1 MKIYPLLIACSLAI
15 TTYTIHDDAKAHRQ
29 FFKDKE
35 SNNNELN
42 INWREII
49 KRNSKNLKSDKNY
62 EASLLVRAFA
72 RGKVK
77 NYRGALKDINK
88 LIKMDSKYN
97 NLAILYRGWFH
108 VNLRNYSEAM
118 DDYSSLIENN
128 EYLKDSYTNRGF
140 IKEIFY
146 DQKGACSDW
155 KIGGE
160 LGNEMALSAF
170 ENHCENFAS

>member
-1 MKIYPLLIACSLAI
+1 MKIYPFLIACSLAI
-15 TTYTIHDDAKAHRQ
+15 TTYTISNEAKAHWQ
-29 FFKDKE
+29 FYKDKK
-35 SNNNELN
+35 SNFNDLN
-42 INWREII
+42 INWRDNI
-49 KRNSKNLKSDKNY
+49 KYHSKRLKFDRSNK
-62 EASLLVRAFA
+62 ESLLGRALA

-97 NLAILYRGWFH
+97 NLAILYRAWFH
-108 VNLRNYSEAM
+108 TNLRNYSEAM

-128 EYLKDSYTNRGF
+128 EYLKDSYSNRGF
-140 IKEIFY
+140 IKDIFH

-160 LGNEMALSAF
+160 LGNQNALSAF
-170 ENHCENFAS
+170 KNHCVNL

>member
-1 MKIYPLLIACSLAI
+1 MKIYPFLIACSLAI
-15 TTYTIHDDAKAHRQ
+15 TTHTISYEAKAHWQ
-29 FFKDKE
+29 FYKDKE
-35 SNNNELN
+35 SNFNDLN
-42 INWREII
+42 INWRDNI
-49 KRNSKNLKSDKNY
+49 KYHSKRLKFDRNNK
-62 EASLLVRAFA
+62 ESLLGRALA

-97 NLAILYRGWFH
+97 NLAILYRAWFH
-108 VNLRNYSEAM
+108 TNLRNYSEAM

-128 EYLKDSYTNRGF
+128 EYLKDSYTNRAF
-140 IKEIFY
+140 IKDIFH

-160 LGNEMALSAF
+160 LGNQNALSAF
-170 ENHCENFAS
+170 KNHCVNL

>member
-1 MKIYPLLIACSLAI
+1 MKIYPFLIACSLAI
-15 TTYTIHDDAKAHRQ
+15 TTYTISNEAKAHRQ
-29 FFKDKE
+29 FYKDKE
-35 SNNNELN
+35 SNDNELN
-42 INWREII
+42 INWRDNI
-49 KRNSKNLKSDKNY
+49 KHFSKKLRFDRNN
-62 EASLLVRAFA
+62 EGALLGRALA

-97 NLAILYRGWFH
+97 NLAILYRAWFH
-108 VNLRNYSEAM
+108 TNLRNYSEAM

-128 EYLKDSYTNRGF
+128 EYLKDSYSNRGF
-140 IKEIFY
+140 IKDIFR

-160 LGNEMALSAF
+160 LGNENALLAF
-170 ENHCENFAS
+170 ENHC

>member
-15 TTYTIHDDAKAHRQ
+15 TTYTISDEAKAHRQ
-29 FFKDKE
+29 FYKDKE
-35 SNNNELN
+35 SNDNEFN
-42 INWREII
+42 INWRDNI
-49 KRNSKNLKSDKNY
+49 KHFSKKLRFDRNN
-62 EASLLVRAFA
+62 EGALLGRALA

-97 NLAILYRGWFH
+97 NVAIRFRAWFYEG
-108 VNLRNYSEAM
+108 LGNYSEAIE
-118 DDYSSLIENN
+118 DYSSLIENN
-128 EYLKDSYTNRGF
+128 EFLKESYSYRGF
-140 IKEIFY
+140 MKDLLH

-160 LGNEMALSAF
+160 LGNQRALSAF
-170 ENHCENFAS
+170 KNHCINLSS